1 MQTLKRSLNR
11 LIIVNLTQK
20 IVILS
25 YQRHVA
31 SLFTFYIKCFNDR
44 IYDSKLVTYTAVND
58 VAQKFVDMLQEEVK
72 KIYDQVNFKK
82 PMILTDEDKEVS
94 ENSANCHICGGK
106 LWEDME
112 SETIA
117 IFPANFV
124 ERHITTVT

>member
-1 MQTLKRSLNR
+1 ME
-11 LIIVNLTQK
+11 
-20 IVILS
+20 
-25 YQRHVA
+25 
-31 SLFTFYIKCFNDR
+31 LFHKG
-44 IYDSKLVTYTAVND
+44 
-58 VAQKFVDMLQEEVK
+58 MLEEEVK

-82 PMILTDEDKEVS
+82 PMILTDVDKEVS